1 MILKRTL
8 LNALTFVTG
17 GHKFITP
24 GHKAFIS
31 LLLTPLLSV
40 SCARPTA
47 TAGKRVSPLAYVALG
62 DSTGIGLGARDGG
75 GYVDQLFARIKQK
88 RPGSTLLNLSA
99 AGATTADVIN
109 RQIAQLDGTRAT
121 LVTICVGVNDLLS
134 GREAKQFAE
143 NYETLVARLKQP
155 GRLIVITTLPNVTS
169 VPAMKRMADER
180 LRSRLGQFNKAIEAV
195 AGRHGVPLVDLYKLS
210 GEMVGSRP
218 EFFSSDGLHPSDLGY
233 ARWAEA
239 IWPVIAQAIDSL
251 SATVHQESYQIPV
264 VGNTAAQVPGSDGQP
279 SYRPPLSLINT

>member
-1 MILKRTL
+1 MMLKRTL

-17 GHKFITP
+17 GRKFIRP
-24 GHKAFIS
+24 GHRAFIS
-31 LLLTPLLSV
+31 LLLTSLLSV

-47 TAGKRVSPLAYVALG
+47 TAGNRVSPLVYVALG

-75 GYVDQLFARIKQK
+75 GYVDQLFSRIEQK

-109 RQIAQLDGTRAT
+109 RQITQLDDTRAT

-143 NYETLVARLKQP
+143 NYETLVAKLKQP
-155 GRLIVITTLPNVTS
+155 GRLIVIMTLPNVTS
-169 VPAMKRMADER
+169 VPAMKRMADEP
-180 LRSRLGQFNKAIEAV
+180 LRSRLEQFNKAIEAV
-195 AGRHGVPLVDLYKLS
+195 AGRHGAPLVDLYKLS
-210 GEMVGSRP
+210 DELVGSHP

-233 ARWAEA
+233 ALWAEA
-239 IWPVIAQAIDSL
+239 IWPVIAQAIDGL
-251 SATVHQESYQIPV
+251 SPTGHRESYQIPV
-264 VGNTAAQVPGSDGQP
+264 VRNTVPQVLRSGGNLLLGIR
-279 SYRPPLSLINT
+279 YLY